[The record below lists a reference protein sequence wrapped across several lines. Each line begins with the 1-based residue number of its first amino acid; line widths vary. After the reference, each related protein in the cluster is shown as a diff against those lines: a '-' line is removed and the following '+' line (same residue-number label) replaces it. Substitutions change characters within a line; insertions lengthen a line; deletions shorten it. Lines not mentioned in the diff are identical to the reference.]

1 MEVVEEAAS
10 WLTYLQRQLFSV
22 FVSEES
28 RTALSQ
34 KNQELLGLKDEDH
47 LAEPVL

>member
-1 MEVVEEAAS
+1 MEVVEAAAS

-28 RTALSQ
+28 
-34 KNQELLGLKDEDH
+34 GKDVYQRNVICVSLHEGKI
-47 LAEPVL
+47 PT